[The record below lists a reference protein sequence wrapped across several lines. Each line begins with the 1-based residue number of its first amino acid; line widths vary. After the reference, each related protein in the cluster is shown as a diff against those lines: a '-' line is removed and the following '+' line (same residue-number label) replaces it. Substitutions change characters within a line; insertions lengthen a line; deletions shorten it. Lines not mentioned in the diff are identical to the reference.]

1 MTASEREPTSIK
13 ELIPGGQPTPNSG
26 GTGGAASDPGRGQP
40 SGAPPSA
47 FLSAVAVSFTRA
59 LLMVLTL
66 VSGVLS
72 AAYFGAGVS
81 KDCYLVAQALPS
93 LLSTVLMSGVYGLV
107 LVALTEI
114 GPIEGVAGQLRIVGR
129 ALRQL
134 GLVLIPLCL
143 AATLFPRPIIALM
156 APGFGADLLKLSGRL
171 LPLTMFTMVGTVG
184 FAVYR
189 ALCNSRHKFALP
201 GFINL
206 LVGITSIA
214 TLMLLVG
221 RLGIFAQA
229 LGQLLG
235 SLLSLVV
242 IGVAVV
248 LLLKDPPGSR
258 LGPSGP
264 TPQHSRGM
272 WRDLLPISIGANF
285 GQVNLLVDNAFASY
299 LPAGNITRLGFASV
313 IFSNAEYLTIFS
325 LAEVAFARF
334 AAADRRGPGALEEEL
349 GINLRYMLL
358 LAAPIASA
366 CLVFGTPLARLLF
379 ERGEFGPD
387 STASVAR
394 ILACLAP
401 EIVFMGYFACFWRI
415 LFARRRLG
423 FLVTTSLGAMIL
435 NAGLNAL
442 LMGPLGIAGI
452 ALSTSSVTAVFA
464 LILGI
469 RVRRE
474 DLRVFGPGD
483 WSFIF
488 RVLAA
493 AAITGAAV
501 FAWSC
506 AFERGFDLGTEAA
519 RLCEVAGGMALAAL
533 LYSAALQLQG
543 IRAVP
548 EALGRLMRTATDWR
562 RG

>member
-1 MTASEREPTSIK
+1 
-13 ELIPGGQPTPNSG
+13 
-26 GTGGAASDPGRGQP
+26 
-40 SGAPPSA
+40 
-47 FLSAVAVSFTRA
+47 
-59 LLMVLTL
+59 MVLTL

-334 AAADRRGPGALEEEL
+334 AAADRRGPGALEE
-349 GINLRYMLL
+349 
-358 LAAPIASA
+358 
-366 CLVFGTPLARLLF
+366 
-379 ERGEFGPD
+379 
-387 STASVAR
+387 
-394 ILACLAP
+394 
-401 EIVFMGYFACFWRI
+401 
-415 LFARRRLG
+415 
-423 FLVTTSLGAMIL
+423 
-435 NAGLNAL
+435 
-442 LMGPLGIAGI
+442 
-452 ALSTSSVTAVFA
+452 
-464 LILGI
+464 
-469 RVRRE
+469 
-474 DLRVFGPGD
+474 
-483 WSFIF
+483 
-488 RVLAA
+488 
-493 AAITGAAV
+493 
-501 FAWSC
+501 
-506 AFERGFDLGTEAA
+506 
-519 RLCEVAGGMALAAL
+519 
-533 LYSAALQLQG
+533 
-543 IRAVP
+543 
-548 EALGRLMRTATDWR
+548 
-562 RG
+562 